1 MMLQIVIEM
10 QSLPSWWEISTLFSQ
25 LLIGQTREKI
35 SKVIEILN
43 NTRLLI
49 Y

>member
-1 MMLQIVIEM
+1 MMLQIMIEM
-10 QSLPSWWEISTLFSQ
+10 QSLPSWWEISTL
-25 LLIGQTREKI
+25 LIINRSNKKV